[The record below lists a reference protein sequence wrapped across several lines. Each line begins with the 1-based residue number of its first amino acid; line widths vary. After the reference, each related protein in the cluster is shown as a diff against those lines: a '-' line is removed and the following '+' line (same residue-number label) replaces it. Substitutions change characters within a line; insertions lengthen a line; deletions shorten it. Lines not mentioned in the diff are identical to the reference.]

1 MATVDLNADM
11 GESFGSWSMGDDES
25 LLGIVTSANVACGF
39 HAGDAVVMGRTCKAA
54 AEHGVCV
61 GAHVSYRDL
70 AGFGRNFVDVDPGRL
85 RDEIIYQLSALRG
98 VAAVHGASVRYV
110 KPHGALY
117 NAIVH
122 HEAQAR
128 AVVEAIVAVNRATD
142 DDLAILGLPG
152 ALVLDLAEQN
162 GVRALREAFADRAYN
177 PDGTLVSRRQE
188 GSVLH
193 DPDVVG
199 ERVVKLVTQGTVT
212 AIDGTEVRIQ
222 ADSVCVHGDAPGAV
236 AMATSVR
243 DRLAAA
249 GVDLRA
255 AA

>member
-11 GESFGSWSMGDDES
+11 GESFGSWKMGDDES

-54 AEHGVCV
+54 AERGVCV
-61 GAHVSYRDL
+61 GAHVAYRDL
-70 AGFGRNFVDVDPGRL
+70 AGFGRNFVDVDPARL
-85 RDEIIYQLSALRG
+85 RDEVIYQLSALRG

-117 NAIVH
+117 NTIVH

-128 AVVEAIVAVNRATD
+128 AVVEAIVAVNSATD
-142 DDLAILGLPG
+142 SDVAILGLPG
-152 ALVLDLAEQN
+152 ALVLDLAEQQ
-162 GVRALREAFADRAYN
+162 GVRTLREAFADRAYN
-177 PDGTLVSRRQE
+177 PDGTLVSRSQE

-193 DPDVVG
+193 DPDEVA
-199 ERVVKLVTQGTVT
+199 ERVVKLVTQGAVT
-212 AIDGTEVRIQ
+212 AIDGTEVSSQ
-222 ADSVCVHGDAPGAV
+222 ADSVCVHGDTPGAV
-236 AMATSVR
+236 AMATAVR

-249 GVDLRA
+249 GVELRA
-255 AA
+255 VA

>member
-11 GESFGSWSMGDDES
+11 GESFGSWQMGDDEA

-39 HAGDAVVMGRTCKAA
+39 HAGDAVVMGRTCTAA
-54 AEHGVCV
+54 VEHGVCI

-85 RDEIIYQLSALRG
+85 RDEVIYQLSALRG
-98 VAAVHGASVRYV
+98 VAEVHGAEVRYV

-117 NAIVH
+117 NTIVH
-122 HEAQAR
+122 HEVQAK
-128 AVVEAIVAVNRATD
+128 AVVEAISAVNAASST
-142 DDLAILGLPG
+142 DLALLGLPG
-152 ALVLDLAEQN
+152 ALVLDLAEQQ
-162 GVRALREAFADRAYN
+162 GIRTLREAFADRAYN
-177 PDGTLVSRRQE
+177 PDGTLVPRRHE

-193 DPDVVG
+193 NPDEVA
-199 ERVVKLVTQGTVT
+199 ERVVTLVTRGVVS
-212 AIDGTEVRIQ
+212 AIDGTEVAIK
-222 ADSVCVHGDAPGAV
+222 ADSVCVHGDTPGAV
-236 AMATSVR
+236 SMAAAVR

-249 GVDLRA
+249 GVELQA